1 MHRCEFCNLLYTSA
15 FECIILQRFADAEGV
30 LYLLSE
36 GGEVDM
42 VTNKELEA
50 GLKAM
55 AEEFHLPGGARKKLS
70 RLVMGH
76 LWWFDAA
83 EQRGMT
89 WQDMTRAMAAAGM
102 TGRGAKPV
110 SVGTLSSTVWRAR
123 TKGGE
128 AKGARE
134 PERLG
139 PAPIPLSGHP
149 RNSTR
154 DRGTGKPQRGGR
166 KASAQSCD
174 GAKVDRPAAKPAGGG
189 DRVGRANKDVFA
201 FMDRARAVR
210 RRSQDD

>member
-1 MHRCEFCNLLYTSA
+1 
-15 FECIILQRFADAEGV
+15 
-30 LYLLSE
+30 
-36 GGEVDM
+36 M
-42 VTNKELEA
+42 VTIKELEA

-89 WQDMTRAMAAAGM
+89 WQDMTRAMAAAWM
-102 TGRGAKPV
+102 TGGGAKPV

-128 AKGARE
+128 ANGARK

-139 PAPIPLSGHP
+139 PAPPIPRSSYP
-149 RNSTR
+149 RNGTR
-154 DRGTGKPQRGGR
+154 DRGTGETQRGGR
-166 KASAQSCD
+166 KASAQNSD
-174 GAKVDRPAAKPAGGG
+174 GAKVDRPGAKPMGGG
-189 DRVGRANKDVFA
+189 DRIGRANKDVLA